1 MEAAAGSWMLMG
13 NGLARAGQ
21 FIVFLSILYPALI
34 YFGNRYLSPQVL
46 ALVLSVFVLGRRTSA
61 FGVRTGP
68 WFAAGGLLLA
78 VLGFGLQNTLLL
90 KLYPV
95 LVNGGLLAVFVA
107 SLRNPPTLAE
117 RIARLRTPNL
127 PQVAVAYTRRVTQVW
142 CVFFVGNGLVALWTA
157 LWSPDHAWF
166 IYNGVIAYVLVGA
179 LFGGEWLV
187 RQRVLHRSDS

>member
-1 MEAAAGSWMLMG
+1 M
-13 NGLARAGQ
+13 
-21 FIVFLSILYPALI
+21 IICLSIFYPALI
-34 YFGNRYLSPQVL
+34 YFGIRYFSPQVL
-46 ALVLSVFVLGRRTSA
+46 ALPLALLVLGGRTST

-68 WFAAGGLLLA
+68 WCAAGGLLLA
-78 VLGFGLQNTLLL
+78 VLGFGLKNTLLL

-95 LVNGGLLAVFVA
+95 LVNGGLLAVFVS
-107 SLRNPPTLAE
+107 SLRYPPSIAE
-117 RIARLRTPNL
+117 RIARLRSPDL
-127 PQVAVAYTRRVTQVW
+127 PRVAVAYTRRVTQAW

-166 IYNGVIAYVLVGA
+166 IYNGVIAYVLIGA